1 MLVTII
7 IVSSDSSFVSLGE
20 NAFVDFPLFPVLK
33 PLVFSDDCEELV
45 AVIGFIVVPKK
56 GTVGQDE
63 DEFFLDSNPDM
74 GESSVLKYFQLPDE
88 SVSGFICLFFGGWM
102 GILDDVLHSF
112 SEVICFE
119 LP

>member
-20 NAFVDFPLFPVLK
+20 NASVDFPLFPVLK

-45 AVIGFIVVPKK
+45 AVIGCIVVPKK
-56 GTVGQDE
+56 GTVAQDA
-63 DEFFLDSNPDM
+63 DEFFLDCNPDI

-88 SVSGFICLFFGGWM
+88 FVSGCTSFFFGGWM
-102 GILDDVLHSF
+102 GIVDDVLHSF
-112 SEVICFE
+112 
-119 LP
+119 